1 MNNQT
6 LKGDRINV
14 AAPTGGVVSGKL
26 YAIGAFL
33 FGVAANT
40 VAAGVQVTL
49 WLVGVYSL
57 AKVSAQAWAVGDAIY
72 LNTQTGNVTNLPQIA
87 TVAATASFAQGAT
100 AITMT
105 TNPGT
110 VAAGMIAYDT
120 TLGVALGSVVSYV
133 GTALVIS
140 GSGAPKASSGTT
152 DSIIFYAPKV
162 GVAVAAAANPS
173 ATGQVRLNGAF

>member
-14 AAPTGGVVSGKL
+14 AAPAGGVVSGKL
-26 YAIGAFL
+26 YMIGAFL

-40 VAAGVQVTL
+40 VAAGVQVAL

-57 AKVSAQAWAVGDAIY
+57 AKVSAQAWALGDAIY
-72 LNTQTGNVTNLPQIA
+72 LNTQTGLCTNLPQIA

-105 TNPGT
+105 ANPGT
-110 VAAGMIAYDT
+110 VAAGMQVYDT
-120 TLGVALGSVVSYV
+120 TAGAWIGTVASYV
-133 GTALVIS
+133 TTALVLA
-140 GSGAPKASSGTT
+140 GSGAVKASAGST
-152 DSIIFYAPKV
+152 DSLIFYAPKV
-162 GVAVAAAANPS
+162 GVAVAAAGNPS
-173 ATGQVRLNGAF
+173 GTGQVRLNAAF